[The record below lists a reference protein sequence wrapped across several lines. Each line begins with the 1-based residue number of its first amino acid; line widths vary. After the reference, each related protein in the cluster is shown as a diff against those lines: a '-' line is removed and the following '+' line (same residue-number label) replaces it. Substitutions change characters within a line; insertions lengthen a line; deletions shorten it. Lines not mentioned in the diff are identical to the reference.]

1 MGKLTLCALDSV
13 LRMYLKEET
22 LIAELPTMRLL
33 TKSVDSIKVQAE
45 RYFFL
50 VQNALEPEFR
60 VEMVNM
66 KGQVGSGSLPE
77 DKLPSF
83 GYKISSNRKK
93 NQRNSGITK
102 LERSF
107 RKLSIPIIGRIK
119 EDSLFLDL
127 RCLMDEEEFAKS
139 FKELKLTDL

>member
-1 MGKLTLCALDSV
+1 MD
-13 LRMYLKEET
+13 
-22 LIAELPTMRLL
+22 I
-33 TKSVDSIKVQAE
+33 KSAVTE
-45 RYFFL
+45 
-50 VQNALEPEFR
+50 
-60 VEMVNM
+60 
-66 KGQVGSGSLPE
+66 
-77 DKLPSF
+77 
-83 GYKISSNRKK
+83 KK